1 MPPLLW
7 SLYELIKIRRLD
19 AISVVV
25 VGSILAT
32 LGATAIG
39 GSPRL
44 IQIRDALVTGA
55 VGLMFLGSLPLQ
67 KPMIFYLARATMAR
81 NTIEGADSYDK
92 LWDIPGVPD
101 VFRTLTWVWGL
112 GLVLQTATM
121 CALAWFW
128 PIGRYLLF
136 GPIIG
141 YGIFA
146 LLMAWSLAYIAKR
159 PQAHAIIAQ
168 R

>member
-1 MPPLLW
+1 MW

-19 AISVVV
+19 AISVTVIA
-25 VGSILAT
+25 SILAT

-55 VGLMFLGSLPLQ
+55 VGILFLASLPMK

-92 LWDIPGVPD
+92 LWDIQGIPAI
-101 VFRTLTWVWGL
+101 FRTLTWVWGL
-112 GLVLQTATM
+112 GLALQTATM
-121 CALAWFW
+121 CTLAWVW

-146 LLMAWSLAYIAKR
+146 LLMAWSLAYIAKH
-159 PQAHAIIAQ
+159 PTAHAIIAP